1 MAVSGKAPEPVLRE
15 GEGSACGDEVCLTL
29 EGAFDR
35 VKAAFLQHH
44 PNGDVA
50 LLYRAFTVGRDM
62 HATQIRKSGEPYFF
76 HPLAVAQSLADW
88 RLDAVSV
95 ACAMLHDVVEDTLM
109 TQAQVRAQ
117 FGEEISEIV
126 DGLTKMSKLAFTDR
140 HLLNAENVRKLL
152 VAMGKDVRVLL
163 VKLADRLHN
172 MKTLGVMEEEKR
184 RRISRETLELYAPL
198 ANRLGMGVVRL
209 ELEDLAFRQLEPEQ
223 YADLLRAVEGRRAKQ
238 SATIQEIHGS
248 IQAIL
253 RQQGIAAQVYGRI
266 KHLYGIW
273 KKMGAQAKGF
283 DDIHD
288 WLAYRIICPDR
299 ASCYTALGLVHGLYK
314 PVPGKFKDYI
324 SLPKENG
331 YQSIHTSV
339 LMNSGDIFEVQIRTE
354 EMHLH
359 AEAGIASHWT
369 YKDGR
374 IANRSEINQVSF
386 LRKMVELHQDAQD
399 SRDLVANLRGE
410 LTFNRI
416 QVFTPKGD
424 LRSLVE
430 NSTPVDF
437 AYAIHTQV
445 GHRCVGA
452 KVNGRIVPLKHTLQN
467 GDRVEIL
474 TRPDHKPSRDWLGF
488 VKSAGAKS
496 RIQAFIREEERAHAI
511 TLGKERLEREAR
523 AMGVRLDDPEA
534 QAKLEARL
542 TELKLANW
550 DAAHAALG
558 FGRVT
563 VHKLIEPLVP
573 EPERAK
579 PKENTSNLMDS
590 VVVGDTTGILYT
602 LAACCKPIWGDEVV
616 GYITRSRGTAIH
628 KADCA
633 QLNTGTLHPERRVNV
648 AWGKHGTELYDTE
661 ITLTTEDRPGM
672 VAAISEG
679 IQRMGI
685 NVQRF
690 HGSATE
696 EGAGLFHIALR
707 VRDRAH
713 LVELMSGLRRIRG
726 VYTVE
731 RVKGSVF
738 GKVK

>member
-1 MAVSGKAPEPVLRE
+1 MAVSGKAPELVLRE
-15 GEGSACGDEVCLTL
+15 GEGTVFGDEASLTL

-35 VKAAFLQHH
+35 VKAAFLEHH

-50 LLYRAFTVGRDM
+50 LLDRAFNVGRDM
-62 HATQIRKSGEPYFF
+62 HATQLRKSGELYFF
-76 HPLAVAQSLADW
+76 HPLAVARSLAEW

-95 ACAMLHDVVEDTLM
+95 ACGMLHDVVEDTLM
-109 TQAQVRAQ
+109 TQAQVKAQ
-117 FGEEISEIV
+117 FGDEISEIV

-198 ANRLGMGVVRL
+198 ANRLGMGIVRL

-223 YADLLRAVEGRRAKQ
+223 YAELYKAVEAKRTKLA
-238 SATIQEIHGS
+238 ATIQEVHGS
-248 IQAIL
+248 LQAIL
-253 RQQGIAAQVYGRI
+253 LQQGIEAHIYGRI

-273 KKMGAQAKGF
+273 KKMGTQAKDF

-299 ASCYTALGLVHGLYK
+299 ASCYTALGLVHGLFK

-331 YQSIHTSV
+331 YQSIHTTV
-339 LMNSGDIFEVQIRTE
+339 LMGSGDLFEVQIRTE
-354 EMHLH
+354 EMHIH

-374 IANRSEINQVSF
+374 IANRSEINQVAF
-386 LRKMVELHQDAQD
+386 LRRMVELHQDAQD

-511 TLGKERLEREAR
+511 TQGRERLEREAR
-523 AMGVRLDDPEA
+523 AMGVRLDDPES
-534 QAKLEARL
+534 QAKLEARMA
-542 TELKLANW
+542 ELKLPNW
-550 DAAHAALG
+550 EAAHAALG
-558 FGRVT
+558 FGRIT
-563 VHKLIEPLVP
+563 VHKLIEPLIP

-579 PKENTSNLMDS
+579 PTENTSNLMDS
-590 VVVGDTTGILYT
+590 VVVGDTTGILYA

-679 IQRMGI
+679 IQRLGI

-713 LVELMSGLRRIRG
+713 LVELMAGLRRIRG
-726 VYTVE
+726 VYTTE

-738 GKVK
+738 GKIK

>member
-1 MAVSGKAPEPVLRE
+1 MAVSGKAPEPILRE
-15 GEGSACGDEVCLTL
+15 GEGSACDGDGCLTL
-29 EGAFDR
+29 EGAFER

-44 PNGDVA
+44 PNGDIA
-50 LLYRAFTVGRDM
+50 LLHRAFTVGRDM

-76 HPLAVAQSLADW
+76 HPLSVAQSLADW

-109 TQAQVRAQ
+109 TLPQVKAQ
-117 FGEEISEIV
+117 FGEEIAEIV
-126 DGLTKMSKLAFTDR
+126 DGLTKMSKLAFTDK

-209 ELEDLAFRQLEPEQ
+209 ELEDLAFRQLEPNQ
-223 YADLLRAVEGRRAKQ
+223 YESLRNAVEAKRAKL
-238 SATIQEIHGS
+238 SGTIQEIHGS
-248 IQAIL
+248 MQAIL
-253 RQQGIAAQVYGRI
+253 RQQGIAAHVYGRI

-273 KKMGAQAKGF
+273 KKMGTQAKGF
-283 DDIHD
+283 EDIHD

-299 ASCYTALGLVHGLYK
+299 ASCYTALGLVHGLFK

-331 YQSIHTSV
+331 YQSIHTTV
-339 LMNSGDIFEVQIRTE
+339 LMGSGDLFEVQIRTE
-354 EMHLH
+354 EMHVH

-386 LRKMVELHQDAQD
+386 LRRMVELHQDAQD

-511 TLGKERLEREAR
+511 VQGKERLEREAR
-523 AMGVRLDDPEA
+523 SMGVRLDEPEA
-534 QAKLEARL
+534 QAKLEARIA
-542 TELKLANW
+542 ELKLANW
-550 DAAHAALG
+550 EAAYAALG
-558 FGRVT
+558 FGRLT

-579 PKENTSNLMDS
+579 PKANTSNLLDS
-590 VVVGDTTGILYT
+590 VVVGDTTGILYA

-616 GYITRSRGTAIH
+616 GYITRTRGTAIH
-628 KADCA
+628 RADCP
-633 QLNTGTLHPERRVNV
+633 QLNTATLHPERRVNV

-661 ITLTTEDRPGM
+661 IALTTEDRPGM

-679 IQRMGI
+679 IQRVGI

-713 LVELMSGLRRIRG
+713 LVELMASLRRIRG

>member
-15 GEGSACGDEVCLTL
+15 GAGSACGDEVCLTL

-50 LLYRAFTVGRDM
+50 LLHRAFTVGRDM

-95 ACAMLHDVVEDTLM
+95 ACGMLHDVVEDTLM
-109 TQAQVRAQ
+109 TQVQVKAQ

-198 ANRLGMGVVRL
+198 ANRLGMGLVRL

-223 YADLLRAVEGRRAKQ
+223 YGDLLRAVEGRRAKQ

-248 IQAIL
+248 LQAIL
-253 RQQGIAAQVYGRI
+253 RQQGIAAQVNGRI

-523 AMGVRLDDPEA
+523 AMGVRLDEPEA
-534 QAKLEARL
+534 QAKLEARIA
-542 TELKLANW
+542 ELKLANW
-550 DAAHAALG
+550 DAVYAALG
-558 FGRVT
+558 FGRIT

>member
-1 MAVSGKAPEPVLRE
+1 MVAAGRAPEPVLRE
-15 GEGSACGDEVCLTL
+15 GEGSACGDESCLTL

-35 VKAAFLQHH
+35 VKAAFLKHH

-50 LLYRAFTVGRDM
+50 LLNRAYLVGRNM
-62 HATQIRKSGEPYFF
+62 HATQLRKSGEPYFF

-88 RLDAVSV
+88 RLDAASV
-95 ACAMLHDVVEDTLM
+95 ACGMLHDVVEDTLM
-109 TQAQVRAQ
+109 TQVQVKAQ

-198 ANRLGMGVVRL
+198 ANRLGMGTVRL

-223 YADLLRAVEGRRAKQ
+223 HAELCSAVERKRAKL

-248 IQAIL
+248 LQAIL
-253 RQQGIAAQVYGRI
+253 RQQGIQAQVYGRI
-266 KHLYGIW
+266 KHLYGIY
-273 KKMGAQAKGF
+273 KKMGTQAKGF
-283 DDIHD
+283 EDIHD

-331 YQSIHTSV
+331 YQSIHTTV
-339 LMNSGDIFEVQIRTE
+339 LMTSGDIFEVQIRTE

-359 AEAGIASHWT
+359 SEAGIASHWT

-374 IANRSEINQVSF
+374 IANRAEINQVSF
-386 LRKMVELHQDAQD
+386 LRRMVELHQDSQD
-399 SRDLVANLRGE
+399 SRELVANLRGE

-430 NSTPVDF
+430 GSTPVDF
-437 AYAIHTQV
+437 AYAIHTEV

-452 KVNGRIVPLKHTLQN
+452 KVNGRIVPLKHTLLN

-474 TRPDHKPSRDWLGF
+474 TRPNHKPSRDWLGF
-488 VKSAGAKS
+488 VKSAGAKG
-496 RIQAFIREEERAHAI
+496 RIQAFIREEKRAHAI
-511 TLGKERLEREAR
+511 HLGRERLERESR
-523 AMGVRLDDPEA
+523 AMGVRLDDAESK
-534 QAKLEARL
+534 AKLDARL
-542 TELKLANW
+542 VEMKLPSW
-550 DAAHAALG
+550 DAAYAALG
-558 FGRVT
+558 FGRMT
-563 VHKLIEPLVP
+563 VHKLIEPLIP
-573 EPERAK
+573 ELERAQ
-579 PKENTSNLMDS
+579 PKENTSNLLDS

-602 LAACCKPIWGDEVV
+602 LAACCKPIWGDEVI
-616 GYITRSRGTAIH
+616 GYITRTRGTAIH
-628 KADCA
+628 RADCP
-633 QLNTGTLHPERRVNV
+633 QLNTATLLPERRVSV

-661 ITLTTEDRPGM
+661 LTLTSEDRPGM
-672 VAAISEG
+672 VAAISES
-679 IQRMGI
+679 IQRVGI

-713 LVELMSGLRRIRG
+713 LVELMAVLRRTRG